1 MQKAVMKS
9 YKYLFLICTFALLQL
24 FVSAQD
30 SSRLRISLLTCSPGE
45 ELYSTFGHSAL
56 RVVDSNSVTDNVYN
70 YGTFD
75 FYEKD
80 FYVKF
85 IRGKLKY
92 YVDVSSFWDFQQE
105 YILNN
110 RGITEQVL
118 NFSGEEKEKIR
129 HALNEN
135 LKEENKFYM
144 YDFFLDN
151 CTTRLRDIIV
161 KNKQPAPLL
170 LAVMP
175 VTYTFRNAIH
185 QYLDNNH
192 KYWSKLGIDLLLG
205 APTDAVMTTAQQ
217 QFLPDNLMYAL
228 DSTRNVKI
236 AETPQ
241 ELYVVTAK
249 ENKGSWF
256 TPTVLFTMIL
266 GFFVLLSLSKNKY
279 ILGILH
285 KLDMLLFLFTGL
297 LGILLI
303 FMWVGTDHTMTK
315 NNYNLLW
322 ALPFHAVYAFAMN
335 RNTTRVRMYSLLT
348 TIFLILVL
356 CCWFF
361 LAQQMNNALIPLV
374 LLLIYRS
381 AARGIEPL
389 RRREKL

>member
-1 MQKAVMKS
+1 MKS
-9 YKYLFLICTFALLQL
+9 YKHLFLVCVFAILH
-24 FVSAQD
+24 FASFAQD

-80 FYVKF
+80 FYIKF

-92 YVDVSSFWDFQQE
+92 YVDVSTFWDFQQE
-105 YILNN
+105 YILDN

-161 KNKQPAPLL
+161 KNKQPTPALP
-170 LAVMP
+170 AVMP

-205 APTDAVMTTAQQ
+205 APTDAVMTPAQQ

-236 AETPQ
+236 TDAPHQ
-241 ELYVVTAK
+241 AYVVTAK

-256 TPTVLFTMIL
+256 TPTVLFSMIL
-266 GFFVLLSLSKNKY
+266 CFFILLSLSKNRY

-285 KLDMLLFLFTGL
+285 KLDLLLFLLTGL
-297 LGILLI
+297 FGILLI
-303 FMWVGTDHTMTK
+303 FMWIGTDHTMTK

-322 ALPFHAVYAFAMN
+322 ALPFHAIYAFVMN
-335 RNTTRVRMYSLLT
+335 RNTVRVRMYSLLT
-348 TIFLILVL
+348 AIFLILVL

-381 AARGIEPL
+381 AARGIETL
-389 RRREKL
+389 RRREKLNH

>member
-1 MQKAVMKS
+1 MKL
-9 YKYLFLICTFALLQL
+9 YKKIKYLLFVSVFALLH
-24 FVSAQD
+24 FGAPAQD
-30 SSRLRISLLTCSPGE
+30 SSRFRISLLTCSPGE
-45 ELYSTFGHSAL
+45 ELYSTFGHSAI

-80 FYVKF
+80 FYIKF
-85 IRGKLKY
+85 IRGKLMY
-92 YVDVSSFWDFQQE
+92 YVDVSTFWDFQQE
-105 YILNN
+105 YVLDN
-110 RGITEQVL
+110 RSITEQVL

-135 LKEENKFYM
+135 LKEENKFYL

-151 CTTRLRDIIV
+151 CTTRLRDIII
-161 KNKQPAPLL
+161 KNKQPTPALP
-170 LAVMP
+170 AVMP
-175 VTYTFRNAIH
+175 TTYTFRNAIH
-185 QYLDNNH
+185 QYLNNNH

-205 APTDAVMTTAQQ
+205 APTDALMTTAQQ

-236 AETPQ
+236 AEPPH

-256 TPTVLFTMIL
+256 TPTVLFSMIF
-266 GFFVLLSLSKNKY
+266 GFFVALSLSRNRY

-285 KLDMLLFLFTGL
+285 RLDILLFLFTGL

-303 FMWVGTDHTMTK
+303 FMWAGTDHTMTK

-322 ALPFHAVYAFAMN
+322 ALPFHAVYAFVMN
-335 RNTTRVRMYSLLT
+335 RNTRRVRTYSLLIA
-348 TIFLILVL
+348 IFLTLVL

-381 AARGIEPL
+381 AVRGIEPL
-389 RRREKL
+389 RRRERLSL

>member
-1 MQKAVMKS
+1 MKRI
-9 YKYLFLICTFALLQL
+9 FFICTFALLQL

-56 RVVDSNSVTDNVYN
+56 RVVDSNSVTDIVYN

-75 FYEKD
+75 FDED
-80 FYVKF
+80 GFYLKF
-85 IRGKLKY
+85 IRGKLNY
-92 YVDVSSFWDFQQE
+92 YVDAGTFWDFQQE
-105 YILNN
+105 YILEN
-110 RGITEQVL
+110 RRITEQVL

-135 LKEENKFYM
+135 LKEENKFYL

-161 KNKQPAPLL
+161 KNKQPAPVLP
-170 LAVMP
+170 AVMP

-205 APTDAVMTTAQQ
+205 APTDAVMTPAQQ

-228 DSTRNVKI
+228 DSTKNVKI
-236 AETPQ
+236 VDAAH
-241 ELYVVTAK
+241 ELYTVSAIA
-249 ENKGSWF
+249 NKGNWF
-256 TPTVLFTMIL
+256 TPVVLFSMIL
-266 GFFVLLSLSKNKY
+266 GFFVLLSLFKNRY
-279 ILGILH
+279 ISGVLR
-285 KLDMLLFLFTGL
+285 KLDLLLFLSVGL

-303 FMWVGTDHTMTK
+303 LMWVATDHVMTK

-322 ALPFHAVYAFAMN
+322 AWPMHVIYAFVMN
-335 RNTTRVRMYSLLT
+335 RNSVRVRMYSLLT
-348 TIFLILVL
+348 AIFLVLLL

-381 AARGIEPL
+381 AVRGIEPL
-389 RRREKL
+389 RRREKIE

>member
-1 MQKAVMKS
+1 MKY
-9 YKYLFLICTFALLQL
+9 YKYLSFIFVFALVQL

-80 FYVKF
+80 FYIEF

-92 YVDVSSFWDFQQE
+92 YVDVSPFWDFQQE
-105 YILNN
+105 YILEN
-110 RGITEQVL
+110 RTITEQVL
-118 NFSGEEKEKIR
+118 NFSAAEKQIIR

-161 KNKQPAPLL
+161 KNKQPKPVLP
-170 LAVMP
+170 AVMP
-175 VTYTFRNAIH
+175 ATFTFRNAIH
-185 QYLDNNH
+185 QYLDSNH

-217 QFLPDNLMYAL
+217 QFLPDNLMLAL
-228 DSTRNVKI
+228 DHSSNVKI
-236 AETPQ
+236 ANPGIS
-241 ELYVVTAK
+241 LYQITSQK
-249 ENKGSWF
+249 NKKDWF
-256 TPTVLFTMIL
+256 TPGILFSSMLIIFVVLSF
-266 GFFVLLSLSKNKY
+266 SKNPY
-279 ILGILH
+279 ILGILR
-285 KLDMLLFLFTGL
+285 KLDILLFLITGL
-297 LGILLI
+297 LGILFI
-303 FMWVGTDHTMTK
+303 FMWAGTDHTMTK

-322 ALPFHAVYAFAMN
+322 AWPMHFIYAFFMN
-335 RNTTRVRMYSLLT
+335 RNSRIIKTYSLLT
-348 TIFLILVL
+348 AIFLVLLL

-361 LAQQMNNALIPLV
+361 LAQKMNNALLPLV
-374 LLLIYRS
+374 LLLMYRS
-381 AARGIEPL
+381 GVRGTGFFK
-389 RRREKL
+389 RKV